1 MPAMARAVRPA
12 TSETGVHLE
21 QVLLCLQVA
30 RHHARLAGC
39 PATLRKLQ
47 SALKSADG
55 AKRHLARRLASS
67 TAPIALPEEGEPSTA
82 EPEQSPFFGL
92 STRTALVSL
101 ETVADA
107 FGDMIDLADAWAT
120 SGPEGYTRSERKRR
134 DRAERVLRWL
144 RQRIESAR
152 VPA

>member
-1 MPAMARAVRPA
+1 MPRAIRPA
-12 TSETGVHLE
+12 VPEDGARVE
-21 QVLLCLQVA
+21 QVVLCLKVA

-47 SALKSADG
+47 SALKSAEG

-67 TAPIALPEEGEPSTA
+67 TAAIAPPEQNEPSPA
-82 EPEQSPFFGL
+82 EPEQSPFRGL

-101 ETVADA
+101 ETVAAA
-107 FGDMIDLADAWAT
+107 FNDILELADAWAS
-120 SGPEGYTRSERKRR
+120 SGPESYTRAERKRR
-134 DRAERVLRWL
+134 DRAAKVLEWL
-144 RQRIESAR
+144 QARIANAR

>member
-1 MPAMARAVRPA
+1 MARAMRPA
-12 TSETGVHLE
+12 MPEDNVHVE
-21 QVLLCLQVA
+21 QVVLCLRVA

-39 PATLRKLQ
+39 PATLSKLQ
-47 SALKSADG
+47 SAIKSADG

-67 TAPIALPEEGEPSTA
+67 AAPVALPEERDSPAA

-101 ETVADA
+101 EAVAEA
-107 FGDMIDLADAWAT
+107 FGDMVALADAWAAADPKGFT
-120 SGPEGYTRSERKRR
+120 GTRRKRR
-134 DRAERVLRWL
+134 DRAERVLQWL
-144 RQRIESAR
+144 RHRIENAR